1 MSKITTGGSFGIN
14 AKQAR
19 VLKMIADGEDMDT
32 ILMIEYNLDPRLP
45 ENKNKAKSIKCQIT
59 KWSRDPKCMECYRAL
74 IREKAMFGVAK
85 ANRVLEKTM
94 DSGNEWAAM
103 QASNS
108 YLSRYGDMVMGE
120 DTRETVIR
128 IEGMPT
134 LGTPNGEGDA
144 E

>member
-1 MSKITTGGSFGIN
+1 MAKITTGGEFGIN

-19 VLKMIADGEDMDT
+19 VLSMIADGVQMDE
-32 ILMIEYNLDPRLP
+32 ILMVEYGLDPRLP

-74 IREKAMFGVAK
+74 VRESAMFGVAK
-85 ANRVLEKTM
+85 ANRVLTKTM
-94 DSGNEWAAM
+94 ESNNEWAAM
-103 QASNS
+103 QAAQG
-108 YLSRYGDMVMGE
+108 YLARYGDAVMGE

-134 LGTPNGEGDA
+134 LGTPGGEGDA